1 MLTMVREFL
10 LILLVA
16 SLAAAAISVVFLG
29 FAKWADMVRV
39 ERESLAAAS
48 TDFSYQMVTHEIG
61 IGDWKLRR
69 VCVVDNKR
77 VVDSKRMVANVNMH
91 TTANLPLSDA
101 RLAKAPSSDTRQG
114 RK

>member
-29 FAKWADMVRV
+29 FARWADMVRV
-39 ERESLAAAS
+39 EREALAAAS
-48 TDFSYQMVTHEIG
+48 TDYSYQMVTHEIG

-69 VCVVDNKR
+69 GCVVDNKR
-77 VVDSKRMVANVNMH
+77 VVDSKRIVANVNMPYHGQPAVIGRTSGQGAVIGH
-91 TTANLPLSDA
+91 TP
-101 RLAKAPSSDTRQG
+101 G
-114 RK
+114 

>member
-16 SLAAAAISVVFLG
+16 SFAAAAISVVFLG
-29 FAKWADMVRV
+29 FARWADMVRV
-39 ERESLAAAS
+39 EREALAAAS
-48 TDFSYQMVTHEIG
+48 TDYSYQMVTHEIG

-77 VVDSKRMVANVNMH
+77 IVANVNMPYHGQPAVIGRTSGQGAVIGH
-91 TTANLPLSDA
+91 TP
-101 RLAKAPSSDTRQG
+101 G
-114 RK
+114 

>member
-77 VVDSKRMVANVNMH
+77 VVDSKRMVANINMPHHGQAAVIGRTSGQGAVIGH
-91 TTANLPLSDA
+91 TP
-101 RLAKAPSSDTRQG
+101 G
-114 RK
+114 

>member
-29 FAKWADMVRV
+29 FARWVDMVRV
-39 ERESLAAAS
+39 EREALAAAS

-77 VVDSKRMVANVNMH
+77 IVDSKRMVANVNMPHHGQATVIGRTSGQGAVIGH
-91 TTANLPLSDA
+91 TP
-101 RLAKAPSSDTRQG
+101 G
-114 RK
+114 

>member
-29 FAKWADMVRV
+29 FARWADMVRV
-39 ERESLAAAS
+39 EREALAAAS
-48 TDFSYQMVTHEIG
+48 TDYSYQMVTHEIG
-61 IGDWKLRR
+61 ICDWKLRR

-77 VVDSKRMVANVNMH
+77 VVDSKRIVANVNTPYPGQPAVIGRTSGQGAVIGH
-91 TTANLPLSDA
+91 TP
-101 RLAKAPSSDTRQG
+101 G
-114 RK
+114 

>member
-16 SLAAAAISVVFLG
+16 SFAAAAISVVFLG
-29 FAKWADMVRV
+29 FARWADMVRV
-39 ERESLAAAS
+39 EREALAAAS
-48 TDFSYQMVTHEIG
+48 TDYSYQMVTHEIG

-77 VVDSKRMVANVNMH
+77 FVDSKRMVANVNMPHHGQAAVIGRTSGQGAVIGH
-91 TTANLPLSDA
+91 TP
-101 RLAKAPSSDTRQG
+101 G
-114 RK
+114 

>member
-10 LILLVA
+10 LIMLVA

-29 FAKWADMVRV
+29 FARWADMVRV
-39 ERESLAAAS
+39 EREALAAAS
-48 TDFSYQMVTHEIG
+48 TDYSYQMVTHEIG

-77 VVDSKRMVANVNMH
+77 VVDSKRMVANINMPHHGQAAVIGRTSGQGTVIGH
-91 TTANLPLSDA
+91 TP
-101 RLAKAPSSDTRQG
+101 G
-114 RK
+114 